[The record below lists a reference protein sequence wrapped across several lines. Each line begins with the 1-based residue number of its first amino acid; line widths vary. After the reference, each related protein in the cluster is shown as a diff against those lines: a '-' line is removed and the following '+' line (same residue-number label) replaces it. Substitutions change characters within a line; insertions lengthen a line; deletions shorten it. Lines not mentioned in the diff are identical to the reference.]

1 MPLYLIRHAHAVSE
15 AENRQRPL
23 SDRGR
28 AQVRSL
34 AAFFRANNLFGPAH
48 VWHSPLIR
56 ARETAELFL
65 IGLASEAA
73 LVETPGLRPEDDPK
87 EIAQRLDTITTAI
100 NIALVG
106 HQPHLGTLASLLLR
120 GKPGP
125 DLLDFKKGAI
135 LSLERTGELHKKTGR
150 PLWYTNWFVTPELL
164 VTKPAPEAPW
174 PP

>member
-1 MPLYLIRHAHAVSE
+1 MPLYLVRHAHAVSE

-48 VWHSPLIR
+48 VWHSPLTR

-73 LVETPGLRPEDDPK
+73 LVETPGLRPEDDPQ
-87 EIAQRLDTITTAI
+87 EIATRLSAIDTAV

-106 HQPHLGTLASLLLR
+106 HQPHLGALATLLLR

-135 LSLERTGELHKKTGR
+135 LSLERTGDLHKKTAQ
-150 PLWYTNWFVTPELL
+150 PLWYINWFVTPELL
-164 VTKPAPEAPW
+164 VVKPAPEAPW